1 MRNIAG
7 KFFQPSPIDGI
18 KTETLFDQA
27 MMREVLRLSTI
38 DEQLER
44 GKFKLEKLP
53 LDLSME
59 TVIGGFN
66 PALSRTTYEAREAHL
81 THSFYVNC

>member
-1 MRNIAG
+1 MRNLAG
-7 KFFQPSPIDGI
+7 KFYQPSPIDGM
-18 KTETLFDQA
+18 KTETLFDEA

-38 DEQLER
+38 DEQIER

-59 TVIGGFN
+59 TIGGFN
-66 PALSRTTYEAREAHL
+66 PALGRNTYEARETHL
-81 THSFYVNC
+81 THSFYVSC